1 MGFATGAAML
11 GSAAIGAFGASKAA
25 DAQKDA
31 AKYAARIERKR
42 LDRLMPFVDA
52 GKGSIAEF
60 RAGLNFTPDFEA
72 LANDPSYQF
81 ELEQGM
87 NAIQGSAAA
96 QGLLRSGRTLK
107 DLVGFS
113 QGIASQGI
121 DKQYGRNVDRQNQ
134 LLSLMQLG
142 ANAGGAQS
150 NLSQIAL
157 QAGQAQ
163 ADKYMNYANIGTNAL
178 QNLLLASQLG
188 GGGGGGGG
196 APYAG
201 GTMMPG
207 VGGYA

>member
-1 MGFATGAAML
+1 MGATASVVGLSVASGAY
-11 GSAAIGAFGASKAA
+11 GAKKSA
-25 DAQKDA
+25 DAQKSS
-31 AKYAARIERKR
+31 AKKALIADRERR
-42 LDRLMPFVDA
+42 AELRPFLNA

-60 RAGLNFTPDFEA
+60 RAGLNFTPDLEA
-72 LANDPSYQF
+72 LANDPAYQF

-107 DLVGFS
+107 DLVGYS

-121 DKQYGRNVDRQNQ
+121 DKQYARNIDRQNQ
-134 LLSLMQLG
+134 LLSLIQLG
-142 ANAGGAQS
+142 ANAGGAPS
-150 NLSQIAL
+150 NVPNILM

-163 ADKYMNYANIGTNAL
+163 AEKYTNYANIGSNAL

-188 GGGGGGGG
+188 GGGGASYG
-196 APYAG
+196 G